1 MNINSMSK
9 LELEAYAREKYDV
22 ELDRRLSK
30 TKLLKEVA
38 ALDNAYHVPEAA
50 APKEVVVEKVVEK
63 IVEVPVPTKAKESGD
78 SAKMLA
84 KVIKAY
90 EAWIGSNRDR
100 NTYRVFAE
108 TIIEAKKLI

>member
-9 LELEAYAREKYDV
+9 IELEAYAREKYDV

-38 ALDNAYHVPEAA
+38 ALDNAYHAPEAVA
-50 APKEVVVEKVVEK
+50 AVEVKEVIVEK
-63 IVEVPVPTKAKESGD
+63 IVEVPVPAKESGETG
-78 SAKMLA
+78 KMLA

-100 NTYRVFAE
+100 NTYRMFAE
-108 TIIEAKKLI
+108 TVIEAKKLI

>member
-50 APKEVVVEKVVEK
+50 APKEVVVEK